1 MKLKTGLL
9 MQNKQIKTIIWYIE
23 KTRKLQIQCLNIND
37 IRDDRLFWKTVTP
50 VLLIEK
56 NEKSTTDVK
65 IAKNIYTSFVTI

>member
-9 MQNKQIKTIIWYIE
+9 IQNKQIKTIIWYIE

-50 VLLIEK
+50 ILLIEK

>member
-9 MQNKQIKTIIWYIE
+9 IQNKQIKTIIWYIE

>member
-1 MKLKTGLL
+1 